1 MADSREFAS
10 HIVDLMEPFGTVE
23 AKRMF
28 GGFGIFHQGLMI
40 ALVSDGNLY
49 LKADAQSKSHFEDQ
63 GLEKLATIKR
73 TGNIFY
79 LTTRQPNFS
88 SRTPMNACVGHR
100 WRMLLHYAL
109 QRKRNQAKNPQLLF
123 EVLTR
128 YMPKQLN
135 RVKFIAS
142 V

>member
-63 GLEKLATIKR
+63 GLEKFSYYKKNREHFLSYYQATELFFEDSDECLRWASLANAAALR
-73 TGNIFY
+73 T
-79 LTTRQPNFS
+79 
-88 SRTPMNACVGHR
+88 
-100 WRMLLHYAL
+100 
-109 QRKRNQAKNPQLLF
+109 AKNKKPGKKSTAP
-123 EVLTR
+123 V
-128 YMPKQLN
+128 
-135 RVKFIAS
+135 
-142 V
+142 